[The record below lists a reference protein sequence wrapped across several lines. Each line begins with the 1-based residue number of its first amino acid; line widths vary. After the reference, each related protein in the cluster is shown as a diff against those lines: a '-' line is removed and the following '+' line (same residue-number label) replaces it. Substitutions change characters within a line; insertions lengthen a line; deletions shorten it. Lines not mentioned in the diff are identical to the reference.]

1 MDRDTLDTV
10 SADYL
15 FSSNLA
21 ADTDSSSQGGTM
33 QRIGPSPV
41 CILTWWE
48 GWCCTVWLQLAAA
61 TYTTAPGAHLQGG
74 EEVSLKG
81 QNSGH

>member
-1 MDRDTLDTV
+1 MDTMDRDTLDTV

-21 ADTDSSSQGGTM
+21 ADTGSSSQGGTM

-41 CILTWWE
+41 CILRWWE
-48 GWCCTVWLQLAAA
+48 GWGCTVWLQLAAV
-61 TYTTAPGAHLQGG
+61 PLLGAHLQGG